1 MEQKATSTNN
11 SNEKATN
18 WMLLPPAK
26 DVCQECAVKHKPE
39 EPHDATSL
47 YYQYS
52 FHAKHG
58 RWPGWLDAM
67 SHCSEEMKAAWTK
80 ELKKRGLWKE

>member
-1 MEQKATSTNN
+1 MK
-11 SNEKATN
+11 KIGDF
-18 WMLLPPAK
+18 MLLPSAK